1 MLVSMHVEN
10 SGQLLAADK
19 PFSKQFTSD
28 NRSKLLRGSGFDFL
42 RKPYLGGYGG
52 APGAGLI
59 IATIERSRTTC
70 SRERRVDVISLIV
83 GVDRQWEY

>member
-28 NRSKLLRGSGFDFL
+28 NRSELLRGSGFDFL
-42 RKPYLGGYGG
+42 RRPELV
-52 APGAGLI
+52 I
-59 IATIERSRTTC
+59 FEIWFRT
-70 SRERRVDVISLIV
+70 S
-83 GVDRQWEY
+83 